1 MAGKSG
7 ARTRKRVEATEATVL
22 KRARDGSAFTRC
34 EACGKSVSVAL
45 IDMHNCSLDDKIR
58 INLEAQVV
66 EQAVE
71 VSKKSG
77 GGGNKKGRKGGNNNN
92 KGKRPP
98 TAFFLFMADFRKEYK
113 AEHPDN
119 KSVSAVAKEGGER
132 WKSMSDEEKK
142 PYLDKAAELKA
153 ELQNGERSDENNVG
167 GNAAGEQEV
176 DQPPNKGASARTD
189 DDDEDDDNNDG
200 DEPEGE
206 KNELDDDI

>member
-7 ARTRKRVEATEATVL
+7 ARTRKRVEATEAAVL

-58 INLEAQVV
+58 MTLEAQVV

-71 VSKKSG
+71 VTANTKKG
-77 GGGNKKGRKGGNNNN
+77 KGDDDNKKK

-98 TAFFLFMADFRKEYK
+98 TAFFLFLADFRKEYK
-113 AEHPDN
+113 AEHPGN
-119 KSVSAVAKEGGER
+119 KSVSAAAKEGGER
-132 WKSMSDEEKK
+132 WKAMSDEEKK

-153 ELQNGERSDENNVG
+153 EYDNGEHSDENNVG
-167 GNAAGEQEV
+167 GKAADEQEV
-176 DQPPNKGASARTD
+176 DQPPSKS
-189 DDDEDDDNNDG
+189 
-200 DEPEGE
+200 EPEE
-206 KNELDDDI
+206 ERNELDDDM